1 MEKEKK
7 TRNRKKGW
15 LIALIVVFS
24 LILVAVLA
32 ATLFVNSLLNR
43 ITRADT
49 LETLSPEVLESIQ
62 QETDPYD
69 PEFTGPMLD
78 ATDVTEPEDPFA
90 AIPTDSDNII
100 NILLVGQDGY
110 GTGPTVR
117 SRSDSMILCTF
128 NKSTKTLT
136 MTSFMRDMYV
146 KIPGYYSQRINVAY
160 AVGGFPAL
168 YDTLEYNF
176 GIRPDYGVAV
186 NFATFKEVI
195 DMVGGVDIELTA
207 AEARKLN
214 NEIVPHYG
222 HTYNWGLTEG
232 VQHLNGTQA
241 LLYARNRS
249 IGDDFAR
256 TERQRNV
263 IDQLVQK
270 AKNLPLSD
278 LYEMVNT
285 LLPHLVTDMSNAEI
299 IKCAVECAP
308 YLKDIQIVSQRI
320 PINGSYRHVGINGMR
335 VLLPDLEENHQ
346 FLVDTIGITTKEEET
361 E

>member
-1 MEKEKK
+1 M
-7 TRNRKKGW
+7 
-15 LIALIVVFS
+15 
-24 LILVAVLA
+24 
-32 ATLFVNSLLNR
+32 
-43 ITRADT
+43 
-49 LETLSPEVLESIQ
+49 
-62 QETDPYD
+62 
-69 PEFTGPMLD
+69 
-78 ATDVTEPEDPFA
+78 
-90 AIPTDSDNII
+90 
-100 NILLVGQDGY
+100 
-110 GTGPTVR
+110 
-117 SRSDSMILCTF
+117 
-128 NKSTKTLT
+128 
-136 MTSFMRDMYV
+136 
-146 KIPGYYSQRINVAY
+146 
-160 AVGGFPAL
+160 